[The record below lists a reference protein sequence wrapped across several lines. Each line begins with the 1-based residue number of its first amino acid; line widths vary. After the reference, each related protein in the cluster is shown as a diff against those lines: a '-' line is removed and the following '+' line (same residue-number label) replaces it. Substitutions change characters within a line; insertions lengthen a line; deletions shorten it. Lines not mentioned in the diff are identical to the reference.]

1 MYFNYSI
8 CFFVTLLKE
17 CHIFKS
23 SSIYSNPCKAAT
35 SKVVYKGDNLVNL
48 VKNMS
53 LLEVNAATDIDQQTE
68 GESS

>member
-1 MYFNYSI
+1 M
-8 CFFVTLLKE
+8 TLLKE

-23 SSIYSNPCKAAT
+23 SGIYSNPCKAAT

-48 VKNMS
+48 VKNML
-53 LLEVNAATDIDQQTE
+53 LLEVNAATDIDQQTD

>member
-1 MYFNYSI
+1 M
-8 CFFVTLLKE
+8 TLLKE

-23 SSIYSNPCKAAT
+23 SSIYWNPCKAAT
-35 SKVVYKGDNLVNL
+35 SKIVYKGDNMVNL

-53 LLEVNAATDIDQQTE
+53 LLEVNAATDIDHQTD